1 VPALLLIAYGV
12 VLVLLL
18 ALENWLVFPVDPAS
32 RRLAEPDPRLGLRPG
47 RVSTVTRDGVRLV
60 GWAMSGPDAA
70 APWMLMFHGNAG
82 NIASDGRPEHYDR
95 LRALGLNLITFDYRG
110 YGESDGAPSEAGV
123 YRDADAGYA
132 FLRDSL
138 RVPADRIVIFGHS
151 LGSAVAV
158 GLASRVPAR
167 GLVVEGAFTSGP
179 DAAQRIY
186 WFLPV
191 RLLMRSRFASADK
204 IRAVAAPKLF
214 LHAREDE
221 VIPFDLGRKLF
232 EQAHGPKRFVALGGG
247 HNDAYLEDSASYFGA
262 IAEFLR

>member
-1 VPALLLIAYGV
+1 MPALLLIAYGV
-12 VLVLLL
+12 VLVMLL
-18 ALENWLVFPVDPAS
+18 ALENRLVFPVDPAS
-32 RRLAEPDPRLGLRPG
+32 RRLAEPDPRMGLRPE
-47 RVSTVTRDGVRLV
+47 RVSTVTQDGVRLV

-70 APWMLMFHGNAG
+70 ARWMLMFHGNSG
-82 NIASDGRPEHYDR
+82 NIASDGRPEHYER

-110 YGESDGAPSEAGV
+110 YGEI
-123 YRDADAGYA
+123 
-132 FLRDSL
+132 LRDSL

-158 GLASRVPAR
+158 DLASRVPAR
-167 GLVVEGAFTSGP
+167 GLVVEGAFSSGP

-191 RLLMRSRFASADK
+191 RLVMRSRFASADK
-204 IRAVAAPKLF
+204 IAAVAAPKLF

-232 EQAHGPKRFVALGGG
+232 EQAPGPKRFVALGGG
-247 HNDAYLEDSASYFGA
+247 HNDAYLADSASYFGA
-262 IAEFLR
+262 IADFLR